1 MAVTYKAPGTYVLGG
16 ISAPS
21 RGTGQAFRAGLTTAQ
36 QRREREQAMQLRASA
51 EQRAKE
57 QFEMA
62 KADRARAAAQAAE
75 AKRKQDEFNRL
86 LLETSSIGLDRS
98 STITPATA
106 PATTGFVPPS
116 AGLSFGTTVAPT
128 PTTPTT
134 PYSGRPMVPGQLPA
148 GTPTAGTPTAGLT
161 IPGAGDTTMVG
172 GAGED
177 TLSAPA
183 PGTYGSMDDLY
194 DAFMAGEL
202 DFPTY
207 SRMRIDMVR
216 SGQAALP
223 PGQAAWQ
230 AEIDQRT
237 LREAE
242 AAATGEAVREALG
255 TAVDRPLGVVSAASH
270 AMIGG
275 VADALGVVA
284 ATVGLTGRA
293 ADLEQISDQAYNI
306 ARTNL
311 ANGLSATAGMTAAD
325 FDMEPAQFAAEMRR
339 AEEDAANK
347 SVIIDEAAED
357 DPTVDEPAAD
367 TVAPGRSPVS
377 PVRFTYGVLSD
388 PPQLS
393 QKLRSSY
400 ELRSE
405 LVSAYNRFAQGGY
418 WEQANALRE
427 RITKLDETLDFME
440 GQQAVNNLVVFNDS
454 RHMNAL
460 LSNYMGMNVTV
471 TENPADGTFS
481 LLVNGIPHPDPA
493 LSNMSAAALEDS
505 ARSFFDVQY
514 RTTMAQRAALQAE
527 AYAEAF
533 GEEAGKLEAAKL
545 AAAQAGVTGE
555 WKLVNTSSTDLGPPQ
570 YFIKIGNDIRILKPE
585 EDRTTGKINYVI
597 TAVTQEDLNTAL
609 LGGQ

>member
-1 MAVTYKAPGTYVLGG
+1 MAVTYTAPGTYVLGG

-75 AKRKQDEFNRL
+75 AKRKQDELNRL

-128 PTTPTT
+128 PTTTPTT
-134 PYSGRPMVPGQLPA
+134 PYSGRPMVPGQLP
-148 GTPTAGTPTAGLT
+148 AGTPTAGLT

-183 PGTYGSMDDLY
+183 PGTYGSMDELY

-230 AEIDQRT
+230 AELDQRT

-255 TAVDRPLGVVSAASH
+255 TAVDRPLGVVSAATH

-347 SVIIDEAAED
+347 SVIVDKAAEG

-454 RHMNAL
+454 RHMNTL

-471 TENPADGTFS
+471 TGNPADGTFS

-533 GEEAGKLEAAKL
+533 GEEAGKRQAERDMAEAGNPGFMFEQEL
-545 AAAQAGVTGE
+545 AQAGPNGE
-555 WKLVNTSSTDLGPPQ
+555 TIMVMKNAAGEYRLVWLERDKESALVLRFQP
-570 YFIKIGNDIRILKPE
+570 I
-585 EDRTTGKINYVI
+585 
-597 TAVTQEDLNTAL
+597 TQEDLNTAL

>member
-51 EQRAKE
+51 EQRAQE

-75 AKRKQDEFNRL
+75 AKRKQDELNRL

-128 PTTPTT
+128 PTTTPTT
-134 PYSGRPMVPGQLPA
+134 PYSGRPMFPGQLPADTPTPYSGRPMFPGQLPA
-148 GTPTAGTPTAGLT
+148 GTPT
-161 IPGAGDTTMVG
+161 
-172 GAGED
+172 
-177 TLSAPA
+177 PA

-207 SRMRIDMVR
+207 SRMRFDMVR
-216 SGQAALP
+216 SGQAALSP
-223 PGQAAWQ
+223 EQAARQ

-237 LREAE
+237 FRLAE
-242 AAATGEAVREALG
+242 AAATGEAVREVIDRSLG
-255 TAVDRPLGVVSAASH
+255 PVSAAGT
-270 AMIGG
+270 ALYGAA
-275 VADALGVVA
+275 ADALGVVA
-284 ATVGLTGRA
+284 ATVGLTGMA
-293 ADLEQISDQAYNI
+293 ADLEQFSDQAYNV

-325 FDMEPAQFAAEMRR
+325 FNMEPAQFAAEMRR

-347 SVIIDEAAED
+347 SVIVDEAAED

-377 PVRFTYGVLSD
+377 PVRFTYSVLSD

-440 GQQAVNNLVVFNDS
+440 GQQAVNDLVVFNDH
-454 RHMNAL
+454 RRMDAL

-471 TENPADGTFS
+471 TENPAAGTFS

-493 LSNMSAAALEDS
+493 LSNMSAAALEES

-514 RTTMAQRAALQAE
+514 RTTMAQRAALQAD

-533 GEEAGKLEAAKL
+533 GEEAGKRQAERDIAEAGNPGFTFERELAQTGPNGETVMVLKNAAGEYRLVWLERDKKGDL
-545 AAAQAGVTGE
+545 ALRFQ
-555 WKLVNTSSTDLGPPQ
+555 PM
-570 YFIKIGNDIRILKPE
+570 
-585 EDRTTGKINYVI
+585 
-597 TAVTQEDLNTAL
+597 TQEDLETAL
-609 LGGQ
+609 LGVQ

>member
-98 STITPATA
+98 STITPATT

-128 PTTPTT
+128 PTTP
-134 PYSGRPMVPGQLPA
+134 YSGRPMVPGQLPA
-148 GTPTAGTPTAGLT
+148 GTPTAGLNV
-161 IPGAGDTTMVG
+161 PGAGDTTMVG

-207 SRMRIDMVR
+207 SRMRFDMVR

-242 AAATGEAVREALG
+242 AAATGEAVREAIG

-311 ANGLSATAGMTAAD
+311 ANGLSATAGMTVAD
-325 FDMEPAQFAAEMRR
+325 FNMEPAQFAAEMRR

-347 SVIIDEAAED
+347 SVIVDEAAED

-440 GQQAVNNLVVFNDS
+440 GQQAVNDLVVFNDN
-454 RHMNAL
+454 RRMDAL

-533 GEEAGKLEAAKL
+533 GEEAGKRQAEQEAAAR

-555 WKLVNTSSTDLGPPQ
+555 WELVNTSTTVLGPQ
-570 YFIKIGNDIRILKPE
+570 YFIKIGNDIRLLVPE
-585 EDRTTGKINYVI
+585 EDKTTGEINYVI
-597 TAVTQEDLNTAL
+597 TSVTQEDLNTAL